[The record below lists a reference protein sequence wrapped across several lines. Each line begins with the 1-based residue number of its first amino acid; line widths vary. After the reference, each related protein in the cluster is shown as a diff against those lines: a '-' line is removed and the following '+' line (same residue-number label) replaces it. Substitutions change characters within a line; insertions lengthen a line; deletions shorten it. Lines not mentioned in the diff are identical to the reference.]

1 VRTLVTGASGFL
13 GRYVVRE
20 LRGRGQAVSAMVR
33 PSSAVPLELAE
44 LDVDLLRC
52 DLRRPGPELARE
64 LARCEAVVHLAAG
77 TSGSARS
84 RFDATVLATE
94 RLLAAMREVGWRG
107 RLVHVSTFAVYAFNQ
122 LPAGATIDESTP
134 LEPHL
139 DRRDDYAWVKS
150 LQERLVGELRDEM
163 EVVVVRPGTVYG
175 YERQFQH
182 RLGRRLGEGGVLL
195 VGGRNLMPLSY
206 VENTAAMLAE
216 CTVNPRAAGET
227 FNAVDPQPPSQYR
240 YLRHWRRAQPH
251 PVWVIPLP
259 LTVYHAIAAAYELA
273 GRLSGGRISS
283 PGLLARYP
291 MMPNLRSYRY
301 ETERATAVLGWRP
314 PVSRAQAFT
323 RSFAEAPPQPA
334 TRAPADGAMD
344 AHLSDGD
351 RATAHGDLRG
361 HGAARASDR
370 GRPQGGRGPEAG
382 KMVRRG

>member
-33 PSSAVPLELAE
+33 PSRAVPIEFAA
-44 LDVDLLRC
+44 LDVDVLLC

-64 LARCEAVVHLAAG
+64 LERCDAVVHLAAG

-122 LPAGATIDESTP
+122 LPPGATVDESTP

-150 LQERLVGELRDEM
+150 LQERLVGELRSEGEV
-163 EVVVVRPGTVYG
+163 EVVIVRPGTVYG
-175 YERQFQH
+175 HERQFQH
-182 RLGRRLGEGGVLL
+182 RLGRRLGKNGVLL

-206 VENTAAMLAE
+206 VENTAALLAE
-216 CTVNPRAAGET
+216 CTVNPCAADET

-240 YLRHWRRAQPH
+240 YLRHWRRSQPER
-251 PVWVIPLP
+251 VWVIPLP
-259 LTVYHAIAAAYELA
+259 LTVYDAIAAAYELA
-273 GRLSGGRISS
+273 GRVSGGRVSP

-301 ETERATAVLGWRP
+301 GTDRAAAVLGWRP
-314 PVSRAQAFT
+314 PVTRAQAFA
-323 RSFAEAPPQPA
+323 RSFAATPPQPSMPARTGDEDTDASPA
-334 TRAPADGAMD
+334 TVRQRRRTR
-344 AHLSDGD
+344 S
-351 RATAHGDLRG
+351 ATARL
-361 HGAARASDR
+361 ARLASSR
-370 GRPQGGRGPEAG
+370 TGSRAGGG
-382 KMVRRG
+382 

>member
-1 VRTLVTGASGFL
+1 MRTLVTGASGFL

-33 PSSAVPLELAE
+33 PSHAVPIELAA
-44 LDVDLLRC
+44 LDVDVLRC
-52 DLRRPGPELARE
+52 DLRRPGPGLAHELE
-64 LARCEAVVHLAAG
+64 RCEAVVHLAAG

-94 RLLAAMREVGWRG
+94 RLIGAMHEVGWRG

-122 LPAGATIDESTP
+122 LPAGAAIDESTP

-150 LQERLVGELRDEM
+150 LQERLVGELRGEGEV

-175 YERQFQH
+175 HERQFQH
-182 RLGRRLGEGGVLL
+182 RLGRRLGNGGVLL

-206 VENTAAMLAE
+206 VENTAALLAE

-227 FNAVDPQPPSQYR
+227 FNAVDPEPPSQYR
-240 YLRHWRRAQPH
+240 YLRHWRRSQPH

-259 LTVYHAIAAAYELA
+259 LTVYHTIAAAYELA

-301 ETERATAVLGWRP
+301 VTDRAAAVLGWRP
-314 PVSRAQAFT
+314 PVSRAQAFAH
-323 RSFAEAPPQPA
+323 SFAATPPRPA
-334 TRAPADGAMD
+334 TPGRAGGDVD
-344 AHLSDGD
+344 TLSGEG
-351 RATAHGDLRG
+351 RATAHGSLG
-361 HGAARASDR
+361 HRAARASSS
-370 GRPQGGRGPEAG
+370 GHPQAERTSEAG
-382 KMVRRG
+382 KW